1 MLLRTPGESGAPQVV
16 IQRVLGDQDPDF
28 EKLKLA
34 DKVRELWMLP
44 RLRGRPKAADDFGLC
59 GLGDIVQRVER
70 GVVYCITFA
79 DNQVIPLFRLSEHM
93 QIINAESDRIIET
106 LYESSPA
113 VVLIFAHSEPRPL
126 REVPIRGSADS
137 DELARLIRNI
147 EEMQAQVIA
156 EQTEGTAASVLA
168 QANRKLGL
176 ALATDEIVYRVNGSM
191 STAGTLSA
199 LEDAKQ
205 RFVEQKLAAVKYV
218 DRRDYTV
225 KDERI
230 PYPMNLNGPELNV
243 AAVVT
248 PNSHVLAIM
257 PRPERV
263 VRKEASSYM
272 PPDDLA
278 SWEHGPSIRLFNNT
292 R

>member
-34 DKVRELWMLP
+34 D
-44 RLRGRPKAADDFGLC
+44 KAADDFGLC

-176 ALATDEIVYRVNGSM
+176 ALATDEIVYRVNG
-191 STAGTLSA
+191 TAGTLSA

-292 R
+292 RCWVYRQPNI